1 MPIEKYK
8 SSFNIQHADVV
19 VVKFLVKCFRRTEW
33 ADRQT
38 VDESNSM
45 KFKTTFVGEH
55 TTYLTL
61 TEGVNTFVVILP
73 NENKINDGTT
83 ADSFSKCIRRS
94 SKTTITN
101 RTPNPRL
108 DAIYLF
114 SFPNLPFGFHAFHN
128 FFHLKSWKYFSTRF

>member
-19 VVKFLVKCFRRTEW
+19 VVKFLVKCFRRKEW

-45 KFKTTFVGEH
+45 KFKTTFVGKH

-73 NENKINDGTT
+73 NENKIKVT
-83 ADSFSKCIRRS
+83 ARS
-94 SKTTITN
+94 IHCGGRHFQVLCEILSLPQISKTVQLSNGKIQVNAT
-101 RTPNPRL
+101 
-108 DAIYLF
+108 
-114 SFPNLPFGFHAFHN
+114 H
-128 FFHLKSWKYFSTRF
+128 